1 MSQNRWKAYV
11 VPVIA
16 CAALALSIDAM
27 RAGGP
32 SVPSGPSGAERCVDQ
47 DAREQIDRLRRA
59 LADRDAL
66 VARLARASGTQGS
79 AGATIEAAPPPSPPP
94 AEPVAPA
101 PRRFVRFESPN
112 PAVSVTQKA
121 DGSYD
126 IRTTDPALAG
136 TVVQITAVTAAGE
149 EEKVLIRIP

>member
-32 SVPSGPSGAERCVDQ
+32 SAPSGAERCVDQ

-66 VARLARASGTQGS
+66 VARLARAAGTQGS
-79 AGATIEAAPPPSPPP
+79 AAAAIEAPPSPPP
-94 AEPVAPA
+94 AEPAAPA
-101 PRRFVRFESPN
+101 PRRFARFESPN

>member
-1 MSQNRWKAYV
+1 MSPNRWKAYV

-16 CAALALSIDAM
+16 CAALALSIHAL
-27 RAGGP
+27 RAPGP
-32 SVPSGPSGAERCVDQ
+32 SVAAGTERCVDQ

-66 VARLARASGTQGS
+66 VARLARAASTQGGQGS
-79 AGATIEAAPPPSPPP
+79 AGATIEAPPPSMPAAEP
-94 AEPVAPA
+94 AEPA

-112 PAVSVTQKA
+112 PAVNVTQKA